1 MSDDK
6 KLQEFFRKNMKS
18 CPPAP
23 TNEYQRILER
33 IEEESKPLMT
43 PWKWMGLFGTSVAL
57 GALLFISL
65 PYFQKS
71 NEQMLSENTQQV
83 EELLQDTFSDYAS
96 SFEEDEVP

>member
-6 KLQEFFRKNMKS
+6 KLQNFLMNNTKP

-23 TNEYQRILER
+23 QREYQNILER
-33 IEEESKPLMT
+33 IEGSKPTMS

-57 GALLFISL
+57 GVLLFVSL
-65 PYFQKS
+65 PYFQSS
-71 NEQMLSENTQQV
+71 NEKMLSENSQQA

-96 SFEEDEVP
+96 SFEEDEVL